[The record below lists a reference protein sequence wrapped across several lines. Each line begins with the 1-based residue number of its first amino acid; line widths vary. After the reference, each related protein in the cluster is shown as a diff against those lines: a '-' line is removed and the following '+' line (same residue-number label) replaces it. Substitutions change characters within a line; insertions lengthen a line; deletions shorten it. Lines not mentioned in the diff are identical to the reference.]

1 MSARAED
8 ADEALA
14 RQFVATSDH
23 GLFVMLVERHLP
35 VIRRL
40 LAGLFNGV
48 AEDMEDAEQEILA
61 ALYVG
66 ISGFRFQSSFRTF
79 LYRLCRN
86 TAIDMLRSKVRERKR
101 VQAAGREAL
110 ALSANSPEAVFDPD
124 HSLMREESRNALRR
138 ALASLGPDERLLVVL
153 KESEGMSVEEIA
165 HALSI
170 PAGTVKSRLHRS
182 REKLARLLG
191 GTI

>member
-1 MSARAED
+1 MAD

-14 RQFVATSDH
+14 RQFAATSDH
-23 GLFVMLVERHLP
+23 GAFVTLFERHRP
-35 VIRRL
+35 AIRRL
-40 LAGLFNGV
+40 LAGLFNGA

-66 ISGFRFQSSFRTF
+66 IARFRFQSSFRTF

-86 TAIDMLRSKVRERKR
+86 TAIDMLRSKRRERRR
-101 VQAAGREAL
+101 VEAAGREAL
-110 ALSANSPEAVFDPD
+110 VRSAASREAVFDPD
-124 HSLMREESRNALRR
+124 EGLVREASRGALRR

-153 KESEGMSVEEIA
+153 KESEGLSVEEIA
-165 HALSI
+165 RVLSI
-170 PAGTVKSRLHRS
+170 PQGTVKSRLHRS

-191 GTI
+191 GMEE